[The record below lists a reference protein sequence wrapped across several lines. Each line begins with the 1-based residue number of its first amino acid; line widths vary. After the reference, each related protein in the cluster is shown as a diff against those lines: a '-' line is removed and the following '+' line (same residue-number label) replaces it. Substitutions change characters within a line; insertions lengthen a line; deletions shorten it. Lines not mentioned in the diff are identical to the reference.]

1 MFIPAPRI
9 LRKDLT
15 SVTTALLTHSSGDHH
30 AAKPKQRTTR
40 GQWLAL
46 AVLLAGIAWVFLPTI
61 LSLESIWR
69 NDPDQTHGY
78 FVVPF
83 VIYLLWLRRHAEIEE
98 FGAPIWGLAL
108 LAAGLGLRFFGIYI
122 YFDWLQAAALV
133 PCLVGIGMIVWGSTV
148 IWKIAGP
155 LMFLLFMIPL
165 PYRAATALAFPLQRI
180 ATVGSTY
187 LLETLGYF
195 ASSMGTRIH
204 LGEHTLDVVSACSGL
219 KILMTFFALSVAV
232 ALLQTERLWWER
244 LAIIL
249 AAIPIA
255 MAANII
261 RITMTAMLY
270 QADIPWLAQSVY
282 HDLAGW
288 LMMPIALIMLAAWTW
303 FLRLCIA
310 VDERDVTERNFLSA
324 AP

>member
-1 MFIPAPRI
+1 MSTLQFAQ
-9 LRKDLT
+9 
-15 SVTTALLTHSSGDHH
+15 HSDDHH
-30 AAKPKQRTTR
+30 AAAPNQRTAPE
-40 GQWLAL
+40 QWLAL
-46 AVLLAGIAWVFLPTI
+46 AVLLAGVSWVFLPTI

-83 VIYLLWLRRHAEIEE
+83 VIYLLWLRRHTEIEE
-98 FGAPIWGLAL
+98 IGGPGWGLAL

-155 LMFLLFMIPL
+155 LTFLLFMIPL

-187 LLETLGYF
+187 LLETFGYF
-195 ASSMGTRIH
+195 ASSVGTRIH

-232 ALLQTERLWWER
+232 ALLQTERPWWER
-244 LAIIL
+244 LAIVL

-255 MAANII
+255 LAANII
-261 RITMTAMLY
+261 RITLTGMLFH
-270 QADIPWLAQSVY
+270 AEIPWLAKSVY

-288 LMMPIALIMLAAWTW
+288 LMMPVALVMLAAWTW

-310 VDERDVTERNFLSA
+310 VDERDVTERNFLST